1 MKTSSMNIID
11 QTKSDKN
18 LINKSVSMRINRSV
32 GKLSR
37 EFYYLDLKFWSQLR
51 ENMCDL
57 IGMSNIKLIGIIMSL
72 VIINRVN
79 TNLVENIG
87 QVMTYCYLN
96 PKSTL
101 SKTAEIKMKGLSA
114 RLSMRLNYMDE
125 INAISI
131 NLLLEQL
138 KQIKSILSLVKTK
151 SKLSNMFMSLIEVI
165 DDII

>member
-1 MKTSSMNIID
+1 MKTSSMNTID

-18 LINKSVSMRINRSV
+18 LINKSVSMRINRSI

-37 EFYYLDLKFWSQLR
+37 EFCYLDLKFWSQLR

-114 RLSMRLNYMDE
+114 RLSMRLNYRDE
-125 INAISI
+125 INASSI